1 MPRVTVKGK
10 CVCRAQPASKGAPS
24 SSDAP
29 KRSSSASGRSQPPAY
44 PTISHMNI
52 RKPASKQ
59 PSGHPGVKLIGQSGE
74 QAYYVRSTPGMLGHT
89 VLKNAA
95 KTKAATK
102 VHATVNASN
111 APKVKSTTTH
121 RQLLARY
128 APGGPFH
135 LPKHRYLL
143 LLRLSRWPWTDC
155 VCMNNFIQLATS
167 QHCS

>member
-1 MPRVTVKGK
+1 MPYQTDDKHL
-10 CVCRAQPASKGAPS
+10 CRGQSASKSAV
-24 SSDAP
+24 
-29 KRSSSASGRSQPPAY
+29 ASGSNESKRTASAIGRGQPPAH

-52 RKPASKQ
+52 RKPASRQ
-59 PSGHPGVKLIGQSGE
+59 PAGHPGVKLINQSGE

-121 RQLLARY
+121 RQLLAR
-128 APGGPFH
+128 
-135 LPKHRYLL
+135 
-143 LLRLSRWPWTDC
+143 
-155 VCMNNFIQLATS
+155 
-167 QHCS
+167 